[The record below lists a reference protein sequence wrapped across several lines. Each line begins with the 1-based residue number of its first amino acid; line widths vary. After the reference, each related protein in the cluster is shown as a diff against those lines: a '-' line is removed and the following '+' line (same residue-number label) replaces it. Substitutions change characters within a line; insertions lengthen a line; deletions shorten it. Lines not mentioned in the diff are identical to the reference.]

1 MDTWVKFVILAVAAY
16 LLGSVP
22 LSYLAARSRGV
33 DLRRQ
38 GTQQVGGGNLWRTT
52 SRKLGLFVGIF
63 DFCKGII
70 MVAAARIVGLSPGL
84 QLLVGLAA
92 IIGHDWPVFPRFHG
106 GRGIATSL
114 GIIIILPIINIGN
127 DNTYQ
132 VSNWPLVAFLAVA
145 VAGVVIARRTPVPIL
160 IGLILMPIISALI
173 KAQPLSLTLGYAA
186 LVVIIIVK
194 RLIAQPSAEKI
205 TTGMGRVLL
214 NRLLFDRDIRDRA
227 AWVQRKQSPK
237 KENRA

>member
-1 MDTWVKFVILAVAAY
+1 
-16 LLGSVP
+16 
-22 LSYLAARSRGV
+22 V

-92 IIGHDWPVFPRFHG
+92 ILGHDWPVFLRFHG